1 MRRLPSA
8 NPAMLG
14 ALTAIAA
21 VVAVARLLAAAPQTA
36 PPTTPPPAT
45 APVPPTEPAPAS
57 PPTAPPAPTGEP
69 PPADAGP
76 VLKKDLPEHRPR
88 GERPASAPTAGA
100 IAKRLTPMLAR
111 LGRDDAPVT
120 APGIVLWSPGD
131 RTAAAALA
139 VRLDRSLGEMR
150 RLLRVQRG
158 RLAPRAVVLH
168 ADRDAFEL
176 AEATLFL
183 QAPLRSRVAVLHEVD
198 GTAVI
203 DAWETSDE
211 PVRRGSLARTLAT
224 SLLLEEPTIAAWPTW
239 FREGLASQLADAS
252 VSPNGLEPVM
262 RQRGLAAI
270 RGGRAAGLLGLPP
283 EDPAW
288 IDLASPAQGV
298 AFLAVQWLAEQAPT
312 RLDRFI
318 DALRREVAWTDAL
331 RETYGLTP
339 ASLSAALGRHYVMND

>member
-1 MRRLPSA
+1 MRRLHAA
-8 NPAMLG
+8 NPARLRD
-14 ALTAIAA
+14 LTAIAA
-21 VVAVARLLAAAPQTA
+21 IAGVAAAAQTA
-36 PPTTPPPAT
+36 PTTTPPPPAA
-45 APVPPTEPAPAS
+45 APVAPTEPAPAS
-57 PPTAPPAPTGEP
+57 PPNSTPGPTSEA

-88 GERPASAPTAGA
+88 GGRPDSPPTAGA

-183 QAPLRSRVAVLHEVD
+183 QAPLRSRIAVLHELD
-198 GTAVI
+198 GTGVI
-203 DAWETSDE
+203 DAWESSDE
-211 PVRRGSLARTLAT
+211 PVRRGSLGRALAT
-224 SLLLEEPTIAAWPTW
+224 SLLLDEPTIAAWPTW

-252 VSPNGLEPVM
+252 ISPNGLEPVM
-262 RQRGLAAI
+262 RQVGLAAI

-318 DALRREVAWTDAL
+318 DALRRGGAWTDAL
-331 RETYGLTP
+331 REIYGLTP
-339 ASLSAALGRHYVMND
+339 ASLSAALGRHYMMND